1 MTGIQRRANPWKNV
15 KTLKRCNVH
24 LRSSFDL
31 SKSVEHKFVSFALN
45 LLCVSKKYELIFIS
59 YGQYIYIFELKDFT
73 DNNIY
78 INEKYDTEKCY
89 VFRNFNKKEIGKSNC
104 GFTNMNKIRY
114 VYEEI
119 KKDLQL
125 KKLNVPIPCL
135 ILSPHMYSKGY
146 VNIKCE
152 EKENFDKS
160 ILISAGWSEDTN
172 IYYVEKFVECINIKK
187 KLKHILEKKLYDC
200 KRYEEIMT
208 RELYYPYFPY
218 NPNFHSFLNDPY
230 CFLKK
235 LKIDENN
242 FILNLIYNN
251 EYTENYSNEFLD
263 MFELSKSV
271 TNFDYMKNKV
281 KEKRRILLHKLE
293 MEKTKK
299 SKKIKNKILIAS
311 NRNVHANS
319 RNDVKY
325 PFVQMKNKNV
335 SKKIV
340 NKKWRREKGV
350 LTNDVHKKGLY
361 RIKCKCMLK
370 CPKDRSYNVFNS
382 KIDKNI
388 RNKTKRGKFKIA
400 DMYSSFESTQEE
412 EEEGNEGAGEE
423 KGQRQKEN
431 SHLRERTN
439 RKNFKKHYYNYFL
452 DDDTRGEIEEINF
465 YKKMFN
471 NVYIGY
477 NLRNNVEL
485 NEQNDYIN
493 SFRQDNQFVNSYI
506 KSSSDD
512 ENDSLTNCKSKLR
525 KHKNERKG
533 IKLGE
538 HKEAHTF
545 LVMKK
550 RRKCKKHKQEEKEEE
565 QQAEG
570 EQTEKKKEKKKVQ
583 RNKPRKREK
592 RNTKVNRTM
601 RDDSSSPLTYNI
613 TSGRNKNFN
622 IPSEKYKIN
631 IKKYKGDDRNIK
643 LEYLNENIK
652 KYMLYIDRLNTLK
665 EERKKFV
672 NFCKLYI
679 KHKYYEEYSKK
690 LEAFLDPSTKIKYNR
705 IWKQFNIFTFNLFNV
720 DHNDKILKYNHIYLQ
735 SDIVFNNKMYAKSDT
750 STWAISFNFTRN
762 LLAIGSNTHNIN
774 IYNLNNFYYFRKRY
788 DYDEAYNFFKNMFV
802 YNKFK
807 VSNLFPR
814 DDKDRFYFNSSDDEK
829 ESFLIKKR
837 EKRKKKN
844 NKIETKNKKYKHNN
858 ENKEHFLRQFNNDMK
873 YSEQVI
879 YLNLYEGKKFENN
892 SNDVENIRDSNT
904 QNQLS
909 YNILQ
914 NDKKYKKKKRKK
926 GGLSR
931 SSENL
936 WDSDIN
942 ACVCNYLSDLMD
954 ERGGGKKKR
963 KDTNKKNNI
972 NNNNNNN
979 NNGNNYD
986 LLDNNFPFERKKE
999 KGFNYHL
1006 QNDDIYENYERKES
1020 AEVKGDQRAVS
1031 PFSFDCYDF
1040 PCANEV
1046 KAVKAVNAVT
1056 NDKDLNCSLHED
1068 YIHICRKL
1076 KIKYFNDELELEN
1089 DQKYGKNNTGKNTG
1103 TLHDSRVGDNSEKK
1117 SSYFTMS
1124 NMSYKKYDESHVNK
1138 MIRNILKKKS
1148 KIPIDLT
1155 LFFTSRKENL
1165 KNILLTISYNFPS
1178 DSIHIFLKEA
1188 CMAKN
1193 IYTKKLNAPDNIS
1206 LIINKM
1212 KRVYLKRYG
1221 SNEYFNIKLFSRDA
1235 LVVNNKNFLKNWYLK
1250 YLCKNF
1256 FYLNDNEG
1264 SLQSRTGREE
1274 KMIKRGNL
1282 SMEEMK
1288 YMLISNEDGINK
1300 EDKASK
1306 YLKKKKGRDV
1316 YKKNE
1321 MVYNEKIKLINSNL
1335 YLHNKSSGE
1344 ESFNNEDKSRIYCS
1358 KKRYNLLEIEKRY
1371 YILLPS
1377 YKVHH
1382 NIYNNV
1388 PLYNNFSECK
1398 KKIICLTYMYSY
1410 KRANMILKSISKKF
1424 RKFIKDRHNFTFF
1437 NTPQLFSNEQSI
1449 YIILDKKRSKEN
1461 KKYHYENTSSKYINE
1476 LKNVIK
1482 YIQSHTTPGL
1492 LYLKNQNGRKKKKKI
1507 LIICELRDHNN
1518 NMLDTIHLTNATAE
1532 ECSDTLSDSPSG
1544 QLGEENCVY
1553 YSFLYDKAEIN
1564 NEKRKKRKKGLMS
1577 NNMNSSDKQKR
1588 KKKKK
1593 RKKTLESII
1602 ANKTHMSGII
1612 KHTIEMEV
1620 NKLNENYSN
1629 FISQERK
1636 RKQKIKS
1643 IILNY
1648 NSSLNSKEES
1658 DNSDS
1663 SERSEEKEQLNNSV
1677 DYRAFH
1683 SSSINNTSIQ
1693 NTSHLNRI
1701 INENLLHTRNRVIRN
1716 GYNSDVSNSG
1726 RLLVR
1731 ALNNFRMLRNNFLN
1745 NIRNNV
1751 RPNRARDNV
1760 TDDIIN
1766 ESTHRFISTMVDATQ
1781 NLLNINSSLSTYN
1794 IRAPNSVNDRDN
1806 VSSAAEVSNIPDT
1819 SNALDASNIPDASNA
1834 YNASNMTSVS
1844 LTNLPNIRLS
1854 NILSSRLSNLP
1865 SVNLDNIL
1873 NAASRNDRNGSG
1885 RNDTNIEMDVY
1896 LDYMNP
1902 SHSNYYANLRT
1913 PISRSSN
1920 LRSPNSEI
1928 LNLRGFNMGSLNARS
1943 LNSNR
1948 FSLRTPNNV
1957 NSNFRNSNVHNI
1969 NLRNS
1974 NVRSI
1979 NLRNSN
1985 VRSINLRTP
1994 SIHNNLYS
2002 NRILNNILRLSLNG
2016 RESNADILGIA
2027 INANNLDNINTSTNV
2042 VANVVNNNSNSS
2054 NNNGGN
2060 NNEINNNEISNNDI
2074 SNNDISNND
2083 ISNNDI
2089 SNNDISNNDIS
2100 NNDISNNDISNNDI
2114 SNNDI
2119 SNNDISNN
2127 DISNND
2133 ISNNDISNNDI
2144 SNNDISNNDISNND
2158 ISNNDISNND
2168 ISNNDISYN
2177 DSSNN
2182 DSSHN
2187 SNSSSNVQNAFEF
2200 RSDNDFMF
2208 LNIIYNNTLNT
2219 GVTNRN
2225 TSSTSVDTHN
2235 MPADG
2240 NVMNSRELYVA
2251 GLLQEFNINRN
2262 LNNNL
2267 FNGTFRNGPVLYID
2281 NIKNENKLESLKCKE
2296 REEVKRRNQNKL
2308 FYEIPFS
2315 LKLACENKKYDATV
2329 RYIYT
2334 LSKSADDI
2342 LLSCINNSEV
2352 LYDFVI
2358 ICEGL
2363 YTENEE
2369 YLVDKAQEEE
2379 FEKNGIMYEKCREE
2393 EEVEEAEEV
2402 EYAQETRKIAQHEE
2416 NKIKNENSFM
2426 GGSEFKGPLSRSSE
2440 SIRSAI
2446 TPFEKPS
2453 FPNYENNYISNS
2465 DLSNVYEGTEL
2476 SYNSASYKYM
2486 QNCYLIKK
2494 KVDTIN
2500 PFLDN
2505 GENTINLKNTFSN
2518 LSVDVLELSDE
2529 SYYSCSSNT
2538 NSDFNEIIKSADE
2551 CSECEYSNLCLEESN
2566 IINFTSAYQFLKKEH
2581 SILYANNCNVCIEKN
2596 KEGPITKYCLK
2607 REFLKERKKKFNG
2620 NTNIVT
2626 LRINDFQP
2634 DPIYHSANEY
2644 SNDKEEG
2651 IFLSP
2656 NGTNKGL
2663 NRRGRKNNN
2672 ENDNTVIKSKWL
2684 QKVLL
2689 QENWY
2694 EYNEGEDEVMGKE
2707 REKLKENVKESVK
2720 EKVKTQQ
2727 KEEDKGQLEI
2737 NDYNSK
2743 HADRPMKRVNSL
2755 EVDEKGM
2762 LNNDNNT
2769 SNQLPRDNDL
2779 TRNNYTALKED
2790 TEFEKTSNFSE
2801 RKIKKYYNQNI
2812 SSFIHYKAKEVRN
2825 YFYDEKYVKYFP
2837 YDDSNNINNMN
2848 KRNLLKKSF
2857 LNKLRSS
2864 PAYSLKQLLNE
2875 IFWTFSNVT
2884 FYTADWYDILYKLF
2898 FESSSRFYEIVIKH
2912 HEHNIPCVKFSPD
2925 DNFLLSCSVDKSLV
2939 LWNPFNVKNYDLDRS
2954 FNIYDYIF
2962 PPNVRRKDNPRCISR
2977 GSSNVRSRN
2986 NIRNENNY
2994 FSTSSCHLRGC
3005 LPRGRIKTY
3014 CLRRKTIFEKPFH
3027 ETKMYKE
3034 NIEKELMKKEK
3045 KNNIVCKQKLKSM
3058 GWSGDFIVKK
3068 YISDFDILVELFE
3081 NQTFYLGAKFNYSSY
3096 FSFSNIDFNNFL
3108 PLFEKYSLFQ
3118 LFRCTFLNSINKN
3131 KAVNLNNLT
3140 SYLYKMNLKKAECV
3154 EESTIKSVLDILTG
3168 NNCSDTCYS
3177 KEKIKRIYSA
3187 MKYVSRNLLKP
3198 YLLIYPL
3205 HDGNCYEMEKIK
3217 LKEENF
3223 TTYSCILT
3231 DYEFDFSSNDE
3242 QALKNFNDEEKS
3254 YKKNSLSHMI
3264 SYKTGQVEKPRF
3276 TFSSYKNFEN
3286 SNISYNQAYPMHN
3299 EAKRKTN
3306 RLYNKLDSDESD
3318 DDYIKRNKYENSLF
3332 YKYARKIRNDF
3343 SSNFSS
3349 RIGKNYDEVRK
3360 WIPIFQK
3367 LINQYAD
3374 MKYCKDIYNHIKR
3387 KILINHINKYEA
3399 TKPDLYFN
3407 FHITR
3412 NYQESKILNEI
3423 LLNYSVYFSGK
3434 DRTISGVAA
3443 CDRSNGGISNCI
3455 MVHGNMHRV
3464 SKHFK
3469 SYLKL
3474 IKKKRLLSNLRSSCW
3489 KGKKSMFPTTNQKE
3503 ENKYNKRMNSAYDYN
3518 SKNKSFSNS
3527 KGYTIIMKSSVANF
3541 HNVINNIISLSHMN
3555 RIINHYKYFKENN
3568 MFNNGTRV
3576 TGNYKGSSSNHISSS
3591 RNHISSSRNH
3601 ISSRRNHISSS
3612 SNHISSS
3619 RNHIS
3624 SSSNHISSS
3633 RNHISSS
3640 SNHISSSR
3648 NHISSS
3654 RNHISSSRNHIDSN
3668 RNYSCN
3674 MSTNKKNVGVKD
3686 KRTKYTKNDILE
3698 NFFNDFEEEEKTEF
3712 YSSDSFNSDVNEAQQ
3727 KKWKRKGKK
3736 KGRKTKE
3743 MKKLKQLKRK
3753 KYSKYDHDKKPS
3765 LKKRDLKEI
3774 LLRENKYYN
3783 ICFLNSEKENYK
3795 INYFQNIN
3803 ILQNMYKFCGKGLII
3818 VNVKYV
3824 MKNKLKNGGGT
3835 CAKNGDYK
3843 NDQSTGEKKVHH
3855 NGNMC
3860 SQLSSQRNGHQNGQ
3874 RHSIVFQTDIHICKD
3889 KKRISRTN
3897 SNGKKGLNFKNPRTI
3912 IFIVRVNVEEL
3923 RNYLVRKLIFE
3934 EKYINNNFYI
3944 NRKVAKIF
3952 YLVTLKNCELLHK
3965 DDSSST
3971 YETKIDEQKKKL
3983 LNSYMSKEEYS
3994 FYMHLTHNLFKK
4006 KNNQKFVLTRK
4017 EIYEDIIKIRN
4028 YILNPKRI
4036 EITPSIL
4043 EEFTLP
4049 NYNGEHL
4056 NISNITYESSTFK
4069 LFFLLLPKYEQN
4081 VLMVNISTLRYLYSH
4096 MCNGEERKGKK
4107 RKGKKLCC
4115 CVNKNKDVFYPV
4127 VNKAEKKQLNEYLIL
4142 SADKRKLYLLKV
4154 KFTKITKNFFTTKFI
4169 PISIQ
4174 SLPKEHK
4181 LPSAFK
4187 SSRVSFL
4194 KIIYEKSCVLL
4205 ANQYS
4210 NTIFIY
4216 VVNKCVYTNSYFLIP
4231 YFSLP
4236 LFTERI
4242 GKELIPGFNKDIS
4255 CSIKKHV
4262 VNNVNYNLKRL
4273 PVGKPKDTD
4282 DESNFFIAGL
4292 DIIYVRGKNNNFE
4305 ITVFAVLL
4313 SNITFCYKL
4322 NFHYY

>member
-1 MTGIQRRANPWKNV
+1 
-15 KTLKRCNVH
+15 
-24 LRSSFDL
+24 
-31 SKSVEHKFVSFALN
+31 
-45 LLCVSKKYELIFIS
+45 
-59 YGQYIYIFELKDFT
+59 
-73 DNNIY
+73 
-78 INEKYDTEKCY
+78 
-89 VFRNFNKKEIGKSNC
+89 
-104 GFTNMNKIRY
+104 
-114 VYEEI
+114 
-119 KKDLQL
+119 
-125 KKLNVPIPCL
+125 
-135 ILSPHMYSKGY
+135 
-146 VNIKCE
+146 
-152 EKENFDKS
+152 
-160 ILISAGWSEDTN
+160 
-172 IYYVEKFVECINIKK
+172 
-187 KLKHILEKKLYDC
+187 
-200 KRYEEIMT
+200 
-208 RELYYPYFPY
+208 
-218 NPNFHSFLNDPY
+218 
-230 CFLKK
+230 
-235 LKIDENN
+235 
-242 FILNLIYNN
+242 
-251 EYTENYSNEFLD
+251 
-263 MFELSKSV
+263 
-271 TNFDYMKNKV
+271 
-281 KEKRRILLHKLE
+281 
-293 MEKTKK
+293 
-299 SKKIKNKILIAS
+299 
-311 NRNVHANS
+311 
-319 RNDVKY
+319 
-325 PFVQMKNKNV
+325 
-335 SKKIV
+335 
-340 NKKWRREKGV
+340 
-350 LTNDVHKKGLY
+350 
-361 RIKCKCMLK
+361 
-370 CPKDRSYNVFNS
+370 
-382 KIDKNI
+382 
-388 RNKTKRGKFKIA
+388 
-400 DMYSSFESTQEE
+400 
-412 EEEGNEGAGEE
+412 
-423 KGQRQKEN
+423 
-431 SHLRERTN
+431 
-439 RKNFKKHYYNYFL
+439 
-452 DDDTRGEIEEINF
+452 
-465 YKKMFN
+465 MFN

-565 QQAEG
+565 KQAEE
-570 EQTEKKKEKKKVQ
+570 EQTEKKKEIKKVQ
-583 RNKPRKREK
+583 RNKPREREK

-622 IPSEKYKIN
+622 IPAEKYKIN

-643 LEYLNENIK
+643 LKYLNENIK

-690 LEAFLDPSTKIKYNR
+690 LEAFLDPSTKIKYNS

-814 DDKDRFYFNSSDDEK
+814 DDKDRFYFNSCDDEN

-879 YLNLYEGKKFENN
+879 YLNLYEEKKFENN

-904 QNQLS
+904 KNQLS

-914 NDKKYKKKKRKK
+914 NDKKYKKKKKRKK
-926 GGLSR
+926 G
-931 SSENL
+931 
-936 WDSDIN
+936 
-942 ACVCNYLSDLMD
+942 
-954 ERGGGKKKR
+954 
-963 KDTNKKNNI
+963 
-972 NNNNNNN
+972 
-979 NNGNNYD
+979 
-986 LLDNNFPFERKKE
+986 
-999 KGFNYHL
+999 
-1006 QNDDIYENYERKES
+1006 
-1020 AEVKGDQRAVS
+1020 
-1031 PFSFDCYDF
+1031 
-1040 PCANEV
+1040 
-1046 KAVKAVNAVT
+1046 
-1056 NDKDLNCSLHED
+1056 
-1068 YIHICRKL
+1068 
-1076 KIKYFNDELELEN
+1076 
-1089 DQKYGKNNTGKNTG
+1089 
-1103 TLHDSRVGDNSEKK
+1103 
-1117 SSYFTMS
+1117 
-1124 NMSYKKYDESHVNK
+1124 
-1138 MIRNILKKKS
+1138 
-1148 KIPIDLT
+1148 
-1155 LFFTSRKENL
+1155 
-1165 KNILLTISYNFPS
+1165 
-1178 DSIHIFLKEA
+1178 
-1188 CMAKN
+1188 
-1193 IYTKKLNAPDNIS
+1193 
-1206 LIINKM
+1206 
-1212 KRVYLKRYG
+1212 
-1221 SNEYFNIKLFSRDA
+1221 
-1235 LVVNNKNFLKNWYLK
+1235 
-1250 YLCKNF
+1250 
-1256 FYLNDNEG
+1256 
-1264 SLQSRTGREE
+1264 
-1274 KMIKRGNL
+1274 
-1282 SMEEMK
+1282 
-1288 YMLISNEDGINK
+1288 
-1300 EDKASK
+1300 
-1306 YLKKKKGRDV
+1306 DV

-1344 ESFNNEDKSRIYCS
+1344 ETFNNEDKSRIYCS

-1410 KRANMILKSISKKF
+1410 KKANMILKSISKKF

-1461 KKYHYENTSSKYINE
+1461 KKYYYENTSSKYINE

-1492 LYLKNQNGRKKKKKI
+1492 LYLKNQNGYNKREQTEEEKKKKKI

-1602 ANKTHMSGII
+1602 ANKTHMRGII

-1663 SERSEEKEQLNNSV
+1663 TERSEEKEQLNNSV

-1701 INENLLHTRNRVIRN
+1701 INENLLHTRNRVMRN

-1873 NAASRNDRNGSG
+1873 NAASRNDRNGAG

-1902 SHSNYYANLRT
+1902 PHSNYYANFRT

-1948 FSLRTPNNV
+1948 FSLRTPNTV
-1957 NSNFRNSNVHNI
+1957 NLNFRNSNVQNI

-1974 NVRSI
+1974 NIRSI

-2042 VANVVNNNSNSS
+2042 VANVVSNNSNSS
-2054 NNNGGN
+2054 NNNGRN

-2119 SNNDISNN
+2119 SNND
-2127 DISNND
+2127 
-2133 ISNNDISNNDI
+2133 
-2144 SNNDISNNDISNND
+2144 
-2158 ISNNDISNND
+2158 
-2168 ISNNDISYN
+2168 
-2177 DSSNN
+2177 SSNN

-2225 TSSTSVDTHN
+2225 TSSTSVDAHN

-2281 NIKNENKLESLKCKE
+2281 NIKNEKKLESLKCK
-2296 REEVKRRNQNKL
+2296 
-2308 FYEIPFS
+2308 
-2315 LKLACENKKYDATV
+2315 
-2329 RYIYT
+2329 
-2334 LSKSADDI
+2334 
-2342 LLSCINNSEV
+2342 
-2352 LYDFVI
+2352 
-2358 ICEGL
+2358 
-2363 YTENEE
+2363 
-2369 YLVDKAQEEE
+2369 
-2379 FEKNGIMYEKCREE
+2379 E

-2644 SNDKEEG
+2644 SNDKEES

-2656 NGTNKGL
+2656 NCTNKGI

-2689 QENWY
+2689 QENWC

-2857 LNKLRSS
+2857 LNKLRSN

-2962 PPNVRRKDNPRCISR
+2962 PPNVRRKDSPRCIPR
-2977 GSSNVRSRN
+2977 GSSNVRNRN

-2994 FSTSSCHLRGC
+2994 FSTSSCHVRGC

-3254 YKKNSLSHMI
+3254 YKTNSLSHMI

-3276 TFSSYKNFEN
+3276 TFSTYKNFEN

-3306 RLYNKLDSDESD
+3306 RLYNKLESDESD

-3434 DRTISGVAA
+3434 DRTISGVAG

-3455 MVHGNMHRV
+3455 MVHGYMHRV

-3474 IKKKRLLSNLRSSCW
+3474 IKKKRLLSNLRSSYW

-3503 ENKYNKRMNSAYDYN
+3503 ENKYNKRMNSAYDYS

-3576 TGNYKGSSSNHISSS
+3576 TGTYKGSSS
-3591 RNHISSSRNH
+3591 
-3601 ISSRRNHISSS
+3601 
-3612 SNHISSS
+3612 
-3619 RNHIS
+3619 
-3624 SSSNHISSS
+3624 
-3633 RNHISSS
+3633 NHISSS

-3668 RNYSCN
+3668 RNYSCT

-3698 NFFNDFEEEEKTEF
+3698 NFFNDFEKEEKTEF

-3727 KKWKRKGKK
+3727 KKWKRKKKK

-3743 MKKLKQLKRK
+3743 MKNLKNLKQLKRK
-3753 KYSKYDHDKKPS
+3753 KYSKYDHDKNPS

-3843 NDQSTGEKKVHH
+3843 NGQSTGEKKVHH

-3897 SNGKKGLNFKNPRTI
+3897 SNGKKGLNIKNSRTI

-4056 NISNITYESSTFK
+4056 NVSNITYESSTFK